1 MMDQAMNI
9 QMFYEC
15 RGEHSHDYMQ
25 ILVPLQESMR
35 INIEDTEFNVTSQEL
50 CFIPEGMK
58 HECNFCGKMLVL
70 NMEDSSN
77 NKDMLFLTNPV
88 IVPMQGQILQLV
100 ELIQTEIRQNPQSKS
115 VHFLYDF
122 LYSKLMEN
130 HAPPSIQYISEHYDL
145 SITVNELAEIERYS
159 VTYYND
165 WFKQQTGVSPGNYLR
180 RIRIDKAKELLK
192 NTEFNVTNI
201 AVMVGYGSNSTFT
214 RAFRSITGMTPK
226 AYRESFSIRLCP
238 EKQLERRSS

>member
-15 RGEHSHDYMQ
+15 RGEHSHNYMQ

-35 INIEDTEFNVTSQEL
+35 INIEDTEFSVTSQEL
-50 CFIPEGMK
+50 CFIPEGMR
-58 HECNFCGKMLVL
+58 HECDFCGKMLVL

-77 NKDMLFLTNPV
+77 NKNMLFLTNPV

-100 ELIQTEIRQNPQSKS
+100 ELIQAEIRQNPQSKS

-165 WFKQQTGVSPGNYLR
+165 WFKQQTGVSPGIYLR
-180 RIRIDKAKELLK
+180 RIRINKAKELLQ

-226 AYRESFSIRLCP
+226 AYRESFSVGLRRTDEL
-238 EKQLERRSS
+238 EKQSS